1 MKLWLFCLKSR
12 LWREFHWGGGGHFV
26 WYPTIPRNRE
36 PYHVNWNVALGDLSI
51 WMLRPRQTW
60 GLVREPKPRKT
71 ITAYQKT
78 TFPLLETPSGWKF
91 HRCRYFKRT
100 GVRAA
105 LYHTISRWYVCFVH
119 QSCQY
124 SDDDCLVNRSFMSF
138 NEELSASQSHK
149 QKTRWCLEWHYLSHD
164 CCWNLCHLIEARED
178 SPKNEIFHRYCMQ
191 C

>member
-1 MKLWLFCLKSR
+1 MKLWLFLSQVPTVTR
-12 LWREFHWGGGGHFV
+12 ISLFFFFGHFV
-26 WYPTIPRNRE
+26 WYPAIPMNRE

-91 HRCRYFKRT
+91 HRCRYFKGLVWGLRYIT
-100 GVRAA
+100 PFRGD
-105 LYHTISRWYVCFVH
+105 IVCFVH

-149 QKTRWCLEWHYLSHD
+149 QNIYIFIYLFILSIHRVDRPFSTNLIFKGVHY
-164 CCWNLCHLIEARED
+164 R
-178 SPKNEIFHRYCMQ
+178 
-191 C
+191 